1 MADTPAFQGH
11 HVIEQAAFSES
22 RLLQS
27 LSRSGLFEL
36 HGPRN
41 ILNLPADQALAAS
54 MGLSPHPGG
63 PLGAYSEE
71 LANRLERLELSP
83 DGQATLRGDQAAA
96 QRIAARVNGLT
107 DTLKVGLINGDLVS
121 NTPQGMTP
129 QQANAKIRAFH
140 GDLAAYQQSHAG
152 QIADVG
158 KMAAAEAR
166 WAGVTRS
173 EGNVQLALDAI
184 DQPGSSTLS
193 DRWCG
198 RQSLGE
204 AVAEAN
210 QAGRLPIT
218 QPMEARLRLTF
229 PQEMPPI
236 LARPPTAPRMPGV
249 PGEGSI
255 VAGEGL
261 AAAEAAG
268 ARGLSGARVAGA
280 AGVALMAYDFAVT
293 GHRVVQLSTQG
304 NDTGAESAATHF
316 VGRNAGGIAGGFLL
330 GAGYGAVTGSWT
342 GPGALATGLVGGVAG
357 AYLGERWAEK
367 QDINRI
373 YTQPDRSGNEWTR
386 NPEDPQGTWT
396 RTVSAP
402 LPSGG
407 YQETRLVAAGRL
419 ADELNYRAANDSYSL
434 GLANSPK
441 PQDPYRLDAKA
452 ETHPP
457 CEPFETGRDYVRD
470 AQTGKWQLEIR
481 ENIDGKIPVTRN
493 APISTERETALESQS
508 QTIIAQNAANTPE
521 ATAARYQIAY
531 NQFGWNEFANREP
544 VPEAITN
551 ARTQPQPLQ
560 ASDGHSYTRDA
571 HGEWT
576 TPGTLYGTNAATGNT
591 REELN
596 RTWQSQQAGL
606 QDMASMAEVARSNP
620 TPTQSDLHSQ
630 VAGMYARA
638 GITRTDAQIDAAT
651 AAVAQDHARDTGKQM
666 PFFLQLQ
673 KDGSIATVVGQN
685 DDRMEI
691 RATTTA
697 AEISQAERQQA
708 MPANAT
714 SPNPPAQS
722 PQPQQPAA
730 QPTQAPVRS
739 GPSSQTTPGR
749 SSALDD
755 DHVQGRAAST
765 STTTAQVSAPGMQ
778 MGARSVSSR
787 DPREDE
793 QPSVSRQS
801 PAGPKPQDAALVE
814 QLRSSIARLDE
825 SANKPW
831 DERSDRMVASAYKM
845 AVEAGFKPGDKV
857 DVALN
862 VSTDKL
868 PGGVTM
874 FVMRSGPGA
883 SPDPYANRAHMP
895 TNEALA
901 AAPEQQYLAASQVR
915 DSQEQTRLQELAQI
929 RDHSQDDPNRSGPR
943 MV

>member
-1 MADTPAFQGH
+1 MG
-11 HVIEQAAFSES
+11 SE
-22 RLLQS
+22 
-27 LSRSGLFEL
+27 
-36 HGPRN
+36 
-41 ILNLPADQALAAS
+41 
-54 MGLSPHPGG
+54 MC
-63 PLGAYSEE
+63 
-71 LANRLERLELSP
+71 
-83 DGQATLRGDQAAA
+83 
-96 QRIAARVNGLT
+96 
-107 DTLKVGLINGDLVS
+107 
-121 NTPQGMTP
+121 
-129 QQANAKIRAFH
+129 IR
-140 GDLAAYQQSHAG
+140 
-152 QIADVG
+152 
-158 KMAAAEAR
+158 
-166 WAGVTRS
+166 
-173 EGNVQLALDAI
+173 
-184 DQPGSSTLS
+184 
-193 DRWCG
+193 
-198 RQSLGE
+198 
-204 AVAEAN
+204 
-210 QAGRLPIT
+210 
-218 QPMEARLRLTF
+218 
-229 PQEMPPI
+229 
-236 LARPPTAPRMPGV
+236 
-249 PGEGSI
+249 
-255 VAGEGL
+255 
-261 AAAEAAG
+261 
-268 ARGLSGARVAGA
+268 
-280 AGVALMAYDFAVT
+280 
-293 GHRVVQLSTQG
+293 
-304 NDTGAESAATHF
+304 
-316 VGRNAGGIAGGFLL
+316 
-330 GAGYGAVTGSWT
+330 
-342 GPGALATGLVGGVAG
+342 
-357 AYLGERWAEK
+357 
-367 QDINRI
+367 
-373 YTQPDRSGNEWTR
+373 
-386 NPEDPQGTWT
+386 
-396 RTVSAP
+396 
-402 LPSGG
+402 
-407 YQETRLVAAGRL
+407 
-419 ADELNYRAANDSYSL
+419 DS
-434 GLANSPK
+434 
-441 PQDPYRLDAKA
+441 
-452 ETHPP
+452 
-457 CEPFETGRDYVRD
+457 
-470 AQTGKWQLEIR
+470 
-481 ENIDGKIPVTRN
+481 
-493 APISTERETALESQS
+493 
-508 QTIIAQNAANTPE
+508 
-521 ATAARYQIAY
+521 
-531 NQFGWNEFANREP
+531 
-544 VPEAITN
+544 
-551 ARTQPQPLQ
+551 
-560 ASDGHSYTRDA
+560 
-571 HGEWT
+571 
-576 TPGTLYGTNAATGNT
+576 
-591 REELN
+591 
-596 RTWQSQQAGL
+596 
-606 QDMASMAEVARSNP
+606 
-620 TPTQSDLHSQ
+620 
-630 VAGMYARA
+630 
-638 GITRTDAQIDAAT
+638 
-651 AAVAQDHARDTGKQM
+651 DTGKQM